1 MGAPGHGLPG
11 GAERKTLDE
20 VSPVTRE
27 HELGEAGGKR
37 MKKTSLKE
45 LRSFSKAELIR
56 YVQYVEGEPLRRIT
70 PLRAHISTSCVW
82 RGSTNGTMQQ

>member
-1 MGAPGHGLPG
+1 
-11 GAERKTLDE
+11 
-20 VSPVTRE
+20 
-27 HELGEAGGKR
+27 

-45 LRSFSKAELIR
+45 LRNFTKTELIR
-56 YVQYVEGEPLRRIT
+56 YVQYVEGE